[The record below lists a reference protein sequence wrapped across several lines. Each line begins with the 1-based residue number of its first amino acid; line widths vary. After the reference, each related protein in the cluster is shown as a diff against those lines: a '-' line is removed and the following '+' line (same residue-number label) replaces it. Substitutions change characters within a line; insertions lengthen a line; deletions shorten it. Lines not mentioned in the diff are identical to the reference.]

1 MCARFHKYFF
11 KEDPS
16 MFTNLNIWET
26 LFETPKVHELWNAKH
41 AHIERKKKRFNWLR
55 PNRVNQHP
63 PTHHV
68 GWMVC
73 GHETFF
79 HYINVP

>member
-1 MCARFHKYFF
+1 
-11 KEDPS
+11 
-16 MFTNLNIWET
+16 MFTNLNMWET
-26 LFETPKVHELWNAKH
+26 PIKTLKVHELWNAKH
-41 AHIERKKKRFNWLR
+41 AHIERKKKRFNWVR

-73 GHETFF
+73 GHETLF
-79 HYINVP
+79 HYVNVLYLITLVNMY